1 MYNKVIHVNKT
12 YDANNRSVGTPKTLC
27 SIRDVYIQPELEPIC
42 RDLLLTAKLESM
54 AYGVR
59 TPLLFFNRNGNHINP
74 FSYNKYLRE
83 RSEKLIGRRIT
94 AHTLRHTHA
103 SMLLASGVNIE
114 TIARRLGHENSK
126 VTREI
131 YLHVTEKLTER
142 DNDQIRQAKISAV
155 PPKRRVFGSR
165 PIKVS
170 KTSRPLFQEVPMSPV
185 IIPPTYRK

>member
-1 MYNKVIHVNKT
+1 M
-12 YDANNRSVGTPKTLC
+12 
-27 SIRDVYIQPELEPIC
+27 
-42 RDLLLTAKLESM
+42 TAKLESM

-142 DNDQIRQAKISAV
+142 DNDQIRQAKI
-155 PPKRRVFGSR
+155 
-165 PIKVS
+165 I
-170 KTSRPLFQEVPMSPV
+170 
-185 IIPPTYRK
+185 